1 MPTPNPTLLCVSIM
15 VEQVDAARAD
25 AIRAAE
31 HGADLIEYRIDQCFR
46 SPHDTPHDTPEILR
60 LIEESP
66 LPCIITCRPT
76 WEGGLYEGDEDDR
89 LTLFQALGTSDHP
102 PRYIDVELKALT
114 RTPAASPTINTAVDH
129 PDPTRDI
136 HTRLILSTHDFQ
148 GRPAD
153 LTRRLLA
160 MQDEPAASV
169 CKVAFRA
176 RSLRDNLELFDT
188 LTERTRPTIALGM
201 GEFGLMSRV
210 LAPKFGGF
218 LTFATLRDES
228 ATAPGQPTLDDL
240 LNTYRFRSITPATRV
255 YGIVGWP
262 VGHSLSPRIHNAGF
276 TEVGHDGVYLPLP
289 IAAPEGGGQ
298 DSYTS
303 FKATLLE
310 LIHHPRLDFAGCSVT
325 MPHKENLVRLA
336 RECAWELDEVS
347 ALSNSANTLVIERTN
362 DGTLAS
368 ARVFNTD
375 AAAAIACLSK
385 PLESL
390 AGKRITLLG
399 AGGVAR
405 AIAFG
410 LAAEGARITITNR
423 SPNRAEQL
431 VSDINAA
438 FPDAAH
444 QQPWADRAA
453 TTPDAYINCTSVGM
467 TDGPAPDESP
477 LPPEAFE
484 RAPCNTVLLET
495 VYAPVRTRLVSQA
508 QDAGWHTIVGLE
520 MFVDQGARQFQL
532 WTGRP
537 APRECFRR
545 LVRNALTG

>member
-1 MPTPNPTLLCVSIM
+1 M

-31 HGADLIEYRIDQCFR
+31 HGADIIEYRIDQCFR
-46 SPHDTPHDTPEILR
+46 TPHDTPHDTPEIFR
-60 LIEESP
+60 LVEESP

-76 WEGGLYEGDEDDR
+76 WEGGHYEGNEDDR
-89 LTLFQALGTSDHP
+89 LALFQALGTSDHP
-102 PRYIDVELKALT
+102 PRYIDVELKALA
-114 RTPAASPTINTAVDH
+114 RTAAAISAINAAVDH
-129 PDPTRDI
+129 PDPTRDV
-136 HTRLILSTHDFQ
+136 HTSLILSTHDFQ

-160 MQDEPAASV
+160 MQDEPATSV
-169 CKVAFRA
+169 SKVAFRA
-176 RSLRDNLELFDT
+176 RSLRDNLELFDI

-201 GEFGLMSRV
+201 GEFGLMSRI

-240 LNTYRFRSITPATRV
+240 LNTYRFRSIGPATRV

-262 VGHSLSPRIHNAGF
+262 VEHSLSPRIHNAGF

-289 IAAPEGGGQ
+289 IAAGEAGAE

-325 MPHKENLVRLA
+325 MPHKESLVRLA

-347 ALSNSANTLVIERTN
+347 TLSGSANTLVIERAS
-362 DGTLAS
+362 DGALAS

-375 AAAAIACLSK
+375 AAAAIACLAT
-385 PLESL
+385 PLEGL

-410 LAAEGARITITNR
+410 LATEGASITITNR

-438 FPDAAH
+438 FPNAACT
-444 QQPWADRAA
+444 QPWDDRA
-453 TTPDAYINCTSVGM
+453 TTAPNAYINCTSVGM
-467 TDGPAPDESP
+467 TGGPAPDDSP
-477 LPPEAFE
+477 LPADSFSQSA
-484 RAPCNTVLLET
+484 RNTVLLET

-508 QDAGWHTIVGLE
+508 QDAGWHTIDGLE

-545 LVRNALTG
+545 LVRNALTGCA